1 MADLLSHVLVA
12 YVVLTVAGWRLDW
25 LSREWVVVGMGGAII
40 PDLQRLDLLVD
51 STAVEGLL
59 GIPFTYDH
67 LGTLGGLVLVAALVT
82 VAFERRWW
90 GRVYGL
96 LLAGGLSHLLV
107 DGMRVWADGRAGA
120 WLFPVFPGWRPPSPN
135 LYVTANPVIPL
146 LAALVAALVFGADR
160 WLSA

>member
-12 YVVLTVAGWRLDW
+12 YAVLTVAGWRLNW
-25 LSREWVVVGMGGAII
+25 LTREWVVVGMGGAII

-51 STAVEGLL
+51 STAIEALL

-67 LGTLGGLVLVAALVT
+67 LGTLGGLVLIAGLVT
-82 VAFERRWW
+82 VAFERRWC

-96 LLAGGLSHLLV
+96 LLAGGLTHLLV
-107 DGMRVWADGRAGA
+107 DGMRVWADGRASA
-120 WLFPVFPGWRPPSPN
+120 WLFPVLPGWRPPSPN
-135 LYVTANPVIPL
+135 LYVTANPAIPVL
-146 LAALVAALVFGADR
+146 TVLVAALVFGADR